1 MGCGDTGTGIEGHR
15 QAHRDIGTE
24 KYREKYRD
32 TGIWMMHEGS
42 RDEMQML

>member
-1 MGCGDTGTGIEGHR
+1 MMGCGDTGTGIEGHR

-24 KYREKYRD
+24 KYRD
-32 TGIWMMHEGS
+32 TGIGMMHEGS